1 MRTNE
6 DEATKEKIADIIEY
20 CTYMDDFG
28 QVIFRNRDMVD
39 EFIDHLMIDF
49 KL

>member
-28 QVIFRNRDMVD
+28 QVVFRNWDMVD
-39 EFIDHLMIDF
+39 EFIDNLMIEF